1 MKPPGKAWR
10 RSSLRWG
17 WRLRPGSGAVGRRG
31 PNIPATDSSA
41 SSDPQATSAAA
52 TAGAPVSGARVAVAH
67 SGPAG
72 EWQMPAGDY
81 PRPRFNEL
89 ASLTPPK
96 APNLHVALAVSN
108 RVLLRDEGE

>member
-1 MKPPGKAWR
+1 MKR
-10 RSSLRWG
+10 SLR
-17 WRLRPGSGAVGRRG
+17 LGAVVMSAAAAACRSETK
-31 PNIPATDSSA
+31 IPATDSSA

-81 PRPRFNEL
+81 APPRFSEPP
-89 ASLTPPK
+89 SPTPQN
-96 APNLHVALAVSN
+96 AAQLHVARGFSA
-108 RVLLRDEGE
+108 RVMP